1 MQTKSWFL
9 ALIAISTAL
18 AMATSNAQQNRDWNA
33 IQITPHEVSDGLYYL
48 EGAGG
53 HIGLLVGE
61 DGIIMVDDQFAPLS
75 NKIEAAIRAISDQPI
90 RFLIN
95 THIHP
100 DHVGG
105 NMHFGG
111 MGIPIVAT
119 DNVYVRLSQRGISK
133 PALPVLTFGD
143 PVTMHLN
150 GQDVRIVP
158 TPPAHTDGDS
168 YVHFLGSDAIHT
180 GDVYRTVAYPRVDDT
195 AGGTFAGSIAAL
207 DLLIDMAGPNTKI
220 IPGHGVVSTR
230 DDVIK
235 FRDMALE
242 VRDRVQRLIDDGRTL
257 EQITA
262 ARPTADL
269 DEEWG
274 FEPPDLLLPVL
285 FNELTQAN

>member
-1 MQTKSWFL
+1 MNTKLWMST
-9 ALIAISTAL
+9 LIAVSTAL
-18 AMATSNAQQNRDWNA
+18 AVPAALAQQDRDWNA
-33 IQITPHEVSDGLYYL
+33 IQITPHEVAEGLYYL
-48 EGAGG
+48 EGTGG
-53 HIGLLVGE
+53 HIGLLVGD

-75 NKIEAAIRAISDQPI
+75 EKIYAAIRDISDQPI

-105 NMHFGG
+105 NAYFGG
-111 MGIPIVAT
+111 MGIPIVSR
-119 DNVYVRLSQRGISK
+119 DNVYLRLTQRGTAK
-133 PALPVLTFGD
+133 PALPVLTFGA

-168 YVHFLGSDAIHT
+168 YVHFLGSDAIHA
-180 GDVYRTVAYPRVDDT
+180 GDVFRTVAYPRVDDQS
-195 AGGTFAGSIAAL
+195 GGTFEGSLAAL
-207 DLLIDMAGPNTKI
+207 QLLIDMAGPNTKI

-235 FRDMALE
+235 FRDMAIE
-242 VRDRVQRLIDDGRTL
+242 VRDRVSQLIEQGRTL

-269 DEEWG
+269 DAEWG

-285 FNELTQAN
+285 YEELMQAR

>member
-1 MQTKSWFL
+1 MNTKFWL
-9 ALIAISTAL
+9 LVAL
-18 AMATSNAQQNRDWNA
+18 AATAVSATSTSFAQQNRDWNA
-33 IQITPHEVSDGLYYL
+33 IQITPHEVSAGLYYL

-53 HIGLLVGE
+53 HIGLLVGD

-75 NKIEAAIRAISDQPI
+75 EKIYAAIRRISDQPI

-105 NMHFGG
+105 NAHFGG

-119 DNVYVRLSQRGISK
+119 DNVYVRLAQRGVTK
-133 PALPVLTFGD
+133 AALPILTFGD

-168 YVHFLGSDAIHT
+168 YVHFLGSDVIHT
-180 GDVYRTVAYPRVDDT
+180 GDVYRTVAYPRVDDQ
-195 AGGTFAGSIAAL
+195 AGGTFEGSLAAL
-207 DLLIDMAGPNTKI
+207 QLLIDMAGPNTKI

-235 FRDMALE
+235 FRDMAIE
-242 VRDRVQRLIDDGRTL
+242 VRDRVSRLIDQGMTL

-262 ARPTADL
+262 AKPTADL
-269 DEEWG
+269 DEAWG
-274 FEPPDLLLPVL
+274 FEPPELLLPVL
-285 FNELTQAN
+285 YNELRQGR

>member
-1 MQTKSWFL
+1 MNTKSWL
-9 ALIAISTAL
+9 SALITFATAL
-18 AMATSNAQQNRDWNA
+18 ATSTIFAQQNRDWNA

-53 HIGLLVGE
+53 HIGLLVGD

-75 NKIEAAIRAISDQPI
+75 EKIYTAIRRISDKPI

-105 NMHFGG
+105 NAHFGG

-119 DNVYVRLSQRGISK
+119 DNVYVRLTQRGMAK
-133 PALPVLTFGD
+133 AALPVLTFGD

-168 YVHFLGSDAIHT
+168 YVHFLGSDVIHT

-195 AGGTFAGSIAAL
+195 AGGTFAGSVAAL

-235 FRDMALE
+235 FRDMAIE
-242 VRDRVQRLIDDGRTL
+242 VRNRVSRLIDQGMTL

-262 ARPTADL
+262 AKPTADI
-269 DEEWG
+269 DAEWG

-285 FNELTQAN
+285 YAELTQAK